1 MIILQIESRAAVSL
15 AAIEKYIIVVE
26 KAFLVLDNGR
36 DLAILLAFTNLGKLC
51 RLIVVEV

>member
-15 AAIEKYIIVVE
+15 AAIEK
-26 KAFLVLDNGR
+26 AFLVLDNGR
-36 DLAILLAFTNLGKLC
+36 DLAILLVFANLGKLC